1 MEDPAFKP
9 KTCLIFLNASIKG
22 VRMPNMQ
29 RQAVDLD
36 WHWQKKWLK
45 RMEDGS
51 GSKAKPRRERLYDL
65 SFASQSREKQHDGFL
80 SRRHLRSLVLS
91 ALRWVYGMVASPA
104 ILTALLCCGRGR
116 DHVSPCVGK
125 NTGDAR
131 AQMFRTPSL
140 RPGLLY
146 TSPVGPLRKSRY
158 RFEVLRKINCR
169 RS

>member
-9 KTCLIFLNASIKG
+9 KICPIFLNASIKG
-22 VRMPNMQ
+22 VRMPNMR

-36 WHWQKKWLK
+36 WHWQKKWSK

-91 ALRWVYGMVASPA
+91 APRWVYGMVASPA

-116 DHVSPCVGK
+116 DKVSPCVGK
-125 NTGDAR
+125 KTGVAPPK
-131 AQMFRTPSL
+131 MCRTQFL
-140 RPGLLY
+140 RPCLLY
-146 TSPVGPLRKSRY
+146 TSPLGALRKSRY
-158 RFEVLRKINCR
+158 RLEVLRKSNRR